1 MTGRPSDYTE
11 EIAASICEQIAKG
24 ESVVK
29 ICTAEGMPSPA
40 SVYKW
45 LAERQTFSE
54 NYARAR
60 ERQADFYFEQM
71 VDIATTPFIGET
83 SEYDGNANLT
93 KVTTKDMI
101 EHRRLQ
107 IETLKWVSS
116 KLRPKKYGD
125 KLEVDANLKVA
136 LAPIINLGEKDAD

>member
-1 MTGRPSDYTE
+1 MTRQLEYTE
-11 EIAASICEQIAKG
+11 EIGSAICERISKG
-24 ESVVK
+24 ESIVK
-29 ICTAEGMPSPA
+29 ICSSPDMPNPS

-45 LAERQTFSE
+45 LAAFPAFAES
-54 NYARAR
+54 YAHAR
-60 ERQADFYFEQM
+60 ERQADYYFEQM

-83 SEYDGNANLT
+83 SEYDGDANLV

-125 KLEVDANLKVA
+125 KLEVDANLKVS